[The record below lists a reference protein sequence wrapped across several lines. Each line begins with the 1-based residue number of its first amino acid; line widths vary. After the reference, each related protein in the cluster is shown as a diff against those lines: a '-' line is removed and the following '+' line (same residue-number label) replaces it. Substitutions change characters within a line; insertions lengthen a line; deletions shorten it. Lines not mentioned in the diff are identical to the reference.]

1 MFNKTSDMQPA
12 PTSQPKPA
20 RDPVK
25 TPGVPS
31 QPARDPV
38 KTSGVPSI
46 ISRDLKIVGNL
57 TGLGEIEVR
66 GTVEGT
72 IRSRR
77 VIVGESGLVEGSI
90 FAESVRIHGSV
101 RGPVTAISVA
111 VTKTARVIGS
121 ITHNELSIE
130 PGAYMKGP
138 RPWRP
143 RPLPD

>member
-1 MFNKTSDMQPA
+1 MFSMMSDGNHGRRSEEAASRPA
-12 PTSQPKPA
+12 GDGPSMIGDAATVTGDLTSQ
-20 RDPVK
+20 
-25 TPGVPS
+25 
-31 QPARDPV
+31 
-38 KTSGVPSI
+38 
-46 ISRDLKIVGNL
+46 
-57 TGLGEIEVR
+57 GEIEVH

-77 VIVGESGLVEGSI
+77 VTVGESGLVEGSI
-90 FAESVRIHGSV
+90 FAESVCIHGSV

-111 VTKTARVIGS
+111 VTRTARVIGS

-143 RPLPD
+143 RPLEDRESARARYEN